1 MSRRILLIAAA
12 AIGAVALLAG
22 ALWWQA
28 SRPRTHYAAHTLA
41 AGPRTFELARA
52 ARFDTIVQLFSWR
65 AIEPTRGQY
74 HWQYPDEVVAGAAYY
89 GMDLIVR
96 LDQHPAWASAAPLDL
111 NAPPDDP
118 ATYAAFAGMVAA
130 RYRGQVKAYII
141 WNEPNLA
148 TDWGGAAPDP
158 AGYAALLR
166 AAYGA
171 IKAADPNALVVSA
184 GLASTNDR
192 TGQAM
197 DDRAYLE
204 ALYAAGAGPY
214 FDVLGAHPY
223 GFAYPPEDPH
233 GAHDGLNLARLAD
246 LRAIMVRHGDAA
258 KPVWATEMG
267 WTVNG
272 TGAAAWQTVTPEQQ
286 ASYLSRALRDAPRAW
301 PWLTLVAVWN
311 LDGAENPDWAG
322 YSLLDPAGIPR
333 PAYQALSVILPA
345 ARLPTTEQLLKSG
358 RRALAALA
366 SNWSARPAPARQFTI
381 LASDAVI
388 HLGDSQYSEPWM
400 PLYANRNP
408 SPTWQGTLYLPDDAV
423 TSNQPDVAQ
432 ASLGIG
438 SQATPTSGPHWHL
451 TLRLMQ
457 SNTWDNYLWINGHRL
472 EPPLPQTDYTNSW
485 VSVTVP
491 VPADILR
498 PGPND
503 VRLTIGR
510 AVPLLQDQGFAWDD
524 LQFKD
529 ILLTSEP

>member
-1 MSRRILLIAAA
+1 MSRRILLIAAVV
-12 AIGAVALLAG
+12 IGVVALLAG
-22 ALWWQA
+22 ALWWRA
-28 SRPRTHYAAHTLA
+28 SRPRAHYAAHTLD
-41 AGPRTFELARA
+41 AGPGAFELARA

-65 AIEPTRGQY
+65 TIEPTRGQF
-74 HWQYPDEVVAGAAYY
+74 HWQYPDEVVQGAAYY
-89 GMDLIVR
+89 GLDLVVR
-96 LDQHPAWASAAPLDL
+96 LDQHPAWASAVPLDL

-118 ATYAAFAGMVAA
+118 ATYAAFASAVAA

-148 TDWGGAAPDP
+148 ADWGGAAPDP
-158 AGYAALLR
+158 AAYAALLR

-171 IKAADPNALVVSA
+171 IKGADPNALVVSA

-223 GFAYPPEDPH
+223 GFAYPPDDPH
-233 GAHDGLNLARLAD
+233 GAHDGLNMARLAD

-267 WTVNG
+267 WTVDGIG
-272 TGAAAWQTVTPEQQ
+272 TAAWQTVTPEQQ
-286 ASYLSRALRDAPRAW
+286 AAYLNRALRDAPRAW

-311 LDGAENPDWAG
+311 LDGAGDPNWAG

-333 PAYQALSVILPA
+333 PAYQALAVALHGTRLLTPRGLLESV
-345 ARLPTTEQLLKSG
+345 

-366 SNWSARPAPARQFTI
+366 ANWPARPAPTRRFRV
-381 LASDAVI
+381 LAPDAVI

-408 SPTWQGTLYLPDDAV
+408 STTWQGTFYLPDGAVPSGEPGVARAALGMGSQAAV
-423 TSNQPDVAQ
+423 TS
-432 ASLGIG
+432 G
-438 SQATPTSGPHWHL
+438 TRWHL

-457 SNTWDNYLWINGHRL
+457 SNTWGNYLSINGHRL
-472 EPPLPQTDYTNSW
+472 EPPLPQGDYTNSW

-491 VPADILR
+491 VPAEILR
-498 PGPND
+498 PGPNEAS
-503 VRLTIGR
+503 LTIGR
-510 AVPLLQDQGFAWDD
+510 ALPLLQDAGFAWDD

-529 ILLTSEP
+529 MVLIAEP